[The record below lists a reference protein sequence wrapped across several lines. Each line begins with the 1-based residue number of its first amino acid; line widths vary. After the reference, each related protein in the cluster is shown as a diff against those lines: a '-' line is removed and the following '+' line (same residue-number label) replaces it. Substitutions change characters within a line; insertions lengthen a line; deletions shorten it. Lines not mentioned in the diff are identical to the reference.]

1 MIPFDKLNPKQKEL
15 YSRLCY
21 EYLAE
26 LAERETDKFWDIDN
40 REVES
45 DVLIKVDVKYRS
57 TCSGQRH
64 FDPQKHTFNRK
75 VTAVFNF
82 ENLHIDF
89 ESNFEIKY

>member
-1 MIPFDKLNPKQKEL
+1 MIPFDKLTPKEREL
-15 YSRLCY
+15 FSRLCY

-26 LAERETDKFWDIDN
+26 LAEAETDKFWDIDN

-45 DVLIKVDVKYRS
+45 DVLIKVKVKYSS
-57 TCSGQRH
+57 TCSGQRY
-64 FDPQKHTFNRK
+64 FDPQLHTFRRL

-82 ENLHIDF
+82 ENLPIDF